1 MKAFRFRLQ
10 SVLDQRVREERQ
22 HQLRV
27 AEIERERHELEE
39 GLRAI
44 NHAIESERDDW
55 RARVAGELTWEG
67 RPLGAVDVRGAR
79 FQASASVGLIAEAQ
93 RLVLRLAG
101 VHTRLERA
109 RVDLIG
115 ATTARRAVELL
126 RDKHKEA
133 WQRRIT
139 QSEARDL
146 DDLTVMRFG
155 RPAHAEEVSP

>member
-22 HQLRV
+22 HQRRV
-27 AEIERERHELEE
+27 AEVESERRELEDA
-39 GLRAI
+39 LRGI
-44 NHAIESERDDW
+44 NLAIESERADW
-55 RARVAGELTWEG
+55 RARVAGGLSGEG
-67 RPLGAVDVRGAR
+67 RALGAVDVRGAR

-109 RVDLIG
+109 RGELIR

-133 WQRRIT
+133 WQYRIA

-155 RPAHAEEVSP
+155 RPTRAEEVSP